1 LASSGINVVLRY
13 SVYLDWRTVKILC
26 SCTHHRKSYSSWVN
40 TNVTCWMV
48 CYVCIVHSLLWLY
61 VHICCSGECTTFTL
75 NLALQARSRVLGPL
89 SPSFELVKN
98 LRTAL
103 DKFLPDNA
111 HEIASGRLHIS
122 LTRVS
127 DKQNVLVSEFTDKN
141 DLIDVS
147 PSHSAIINHKCTS

>member
-1 LASSGINVVLRY
+1 MIIIIIVIIIIVLPN
-13 SVYLDWRTVKILC
+13 C
-26 SCTHHRKSYSSWVN
+26 
-40 TNVTCWMV
+40 
-48 CYVCIVHSLLWLY
+48 
-61 VHICCSGECTTFTL
+61 ICCAGECTTFTL

-98 LRTAL
+98 LRQAL

-127 DKQNVLVSEFTDKN
+127 DKQNILVSEFSDKN
-141 DLIDVS
+141 DLMDVS
-147 PSHSAIINHKCTS
+147 RC

>member
-1 LASSGINVVLRY
+1 MYFCVRY
-13 SVYLDWRTVKILC
+13 T
-26 SCTHHRKSYSSWVN
+26 
-40 TNVTCWMV
+40 
-48 CYVCIVHSLLWLY
+48 
-61 VHICCSGECTTFTL
+61 GECTTFTL

-98 LRTAL
+98 LRQAL

-127 DKQNVLVSEFTDKN
+127 DKQNILVSEFSDKN
-141 DLIDVS
+141 DLMDVS
-147 PSHSAIINHKCTS
+147 RCCCDMLF